1 MKKIILTLSFLIS
14 AIAFISAQSLSL
26 WHQQNEI
33 INGDEITIFGDSTST
48 NTIYAYV
55 DVKNNTNSDVDVK
68 VKKVEMSLVQGSQN
82 FFCWQQCYTPATYVS
97 PVSVT
102 IPANTTTDD
111 FDGEYMPKGNLG
123 ESKIKYVFFLENDTT
138 DSAAV
143 IVNYMATPVGIEQEQ
158 FKPELS
164 DAFPNPAN
172 EKVSFKYDLRS
183 NTSNAKVILRNMIGS
198 VVKEIRL
205 TNNSGEVSID
215 TYELNEGVYFYSYIL
230 EDKVHITKKLVIQ
243 H

>member
-1 MKKIILTLSFLIS
+1 MKKTILTISFVIS
-14 AIAFISAQSLSL
+14 VVAFISAQSLSL
-26 WHQQNEI
+26 WHNQNEI
-33 INGDEITIFGDSTST
+33 NNGDEITIFGDSTTT
-48 NTIYAYV
+48 NTMYAHI
-55 DVKNNTNSDVDVK
+55 DVMNKTNSDLDVK

-82 FFCWQQCYTPATYVS
+82 FFCWQQCYTPATYIS
-97 PVSVT
+97 PVPVT
-102 IPANTTTDD
+102 IAANSTTEL

-123 ESKIKYVFFLENDTT
+123 ESKIKYVFFLENDMN

-143 IVNYMATPVGIEQEQ
+143 IVNYMATPVGIEQQ
-158 FKPELS
+158 QSKPELS

-172 EKVSFKYDLRS
+172 EKVNFKYDLPADV
-183 NTSNAKVILRNMIGS
+183 SNAKVILRNMIGS
-198 VVKEIRL
+198 VVKEVRL

-230 EDKVHITKKLVIQ
+230 EDKIYTTKKLVIQ